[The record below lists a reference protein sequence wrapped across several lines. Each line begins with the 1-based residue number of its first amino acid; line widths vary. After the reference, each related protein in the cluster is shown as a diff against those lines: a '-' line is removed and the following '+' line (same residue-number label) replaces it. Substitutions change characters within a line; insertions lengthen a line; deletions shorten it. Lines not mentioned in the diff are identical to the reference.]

1 MNSNGSE
8 RRRTLEAPE
17 LLRSRDPPPGSI
29 LAALRRTESSLTH
42 GAATPVHC
50 RGMTL
55 PAVGPAYCQLAV
67 VIFPLAH
74 GPQHPKR
81 RLSWLKKTNLKRR
94 TDERQNTQ
102 REKHATAQRQ
112 RAHVHSSH
120 AAHAAGAPFAA
131 HPAPNRAGRPC
142 RALLYVPRGVNL
154 DLNTNGGFRPAA
166 TPFGLEVGWRK
177 LGEGR
182 NSVVTF
188 IVFLFPE
195 GKRERGGSP
204 EA

>member
-1 MNSNGSE
+1 MHGSSVARTGRSSNDFYTNAASQPYMLQRDWAHARLQFTAG
-8 RRRTLEAPE
+8 E
-17 LLRSRDPPPGSI
+17 LD
-29 LAALRRTESSLTH
+29 
-42 GAATPVHC
+42 
-50 RGMTL
+50 L

-81 RLSWLKKTNLKRR
+81 RLSWLKETNLKRR
-94 TDERQNTQ
+94 TNERQNTQ

-120 AAHAAGAPFAA
+120 AAHAAGAPLAA

-154 DLNTNGGFRPAA
+154 DLT
-166 TPFGLEVGWRK
+166 
-177 LGEGR
+177 
-182 NSVVTF
+182 
-188 IVFLFPE
+188 
-195 GKRERGGSP
+195 
-204 EA
+204 